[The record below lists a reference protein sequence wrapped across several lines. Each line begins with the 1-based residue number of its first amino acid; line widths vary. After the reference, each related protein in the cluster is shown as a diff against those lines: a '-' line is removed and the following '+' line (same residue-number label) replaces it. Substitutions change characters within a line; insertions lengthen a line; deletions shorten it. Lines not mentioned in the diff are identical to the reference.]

1 MNGEKVRK
9 NNTLSYGYAVY
20 NTGHKC
26 AKMNVHAMQN
36 PTVLH
41 SETPH
46 TEHTALCLHGT
57 TALQRITFIST
68 REREREETRRKE
80 ADKIHSTQICFSHKA
95 EALCDGDI
103 RDFKTLRQIDFV

>member
-26 AKMNVHAMQN
+26 GKMNVHAMQN

-41 SETPH
+41 SGTPH

-57 TALQRITFIST
+57 AAPQRITLVST
-68 REREREETRRKE
+68 KEREETRRKE
-80 ADKIHSTQICFSHKA
+80 ADKIHSTQIRLSHKA
-95 EALCDGDI
+95 EAQCDGDI
-103 RDFKTLRQIDFV
+103 

>member
-1 MNGEKVRK
+1 MPGLKKVQK
-9 NNTLSYGYAVY
+9 T
-20 NTGHKC
+20 
-26 AKMNVHAMQN
+26 NVHAMQN

-57 TALQRITFIST
+57 TALQRITLIST

-80 ADKIHSTQICFSHKA
+80 ADKIHSTQIRFSHKA

-103 RDFKTLRQIDFV
+103 QDFKTLRQIGFV